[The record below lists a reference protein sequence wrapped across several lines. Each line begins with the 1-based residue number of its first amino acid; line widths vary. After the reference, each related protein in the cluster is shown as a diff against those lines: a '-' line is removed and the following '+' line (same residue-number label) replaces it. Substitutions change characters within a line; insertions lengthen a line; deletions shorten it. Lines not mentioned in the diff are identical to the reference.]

1 MSGLSIKLPIAL
13 DEQDGFALNK
23 TIKDI
28 AQQNLKNVIFT
39 SKGER
44 PMDLNFGVGLKKFLF
59 ENKTNNL
66 YNEISS
72 EIHSQVNKYLP
83 YLEITNISFFDSNS
97 ISDMDQNSVNIKI
110 YYNILPIAAS
120 DILSL
125 VEKIN

>member
-1 MSGLSIKLPIAL
+1 MSGLSVKLPIAL

-28 AQQNLKNVIFT
+28 AQQNLKNLLLT
-39 SKGER
+39 SKKER
-44 PMDLNFGVGLKKFLF
+44 PMDIFFGVGLKKFLF
-59 ENKTNNL
+59 ENKSPNL

-83 YLEITNISFFDSNS
+83 YLEITNISFIDSNS
-97 ISDMDQNSVNIKI
+97 ISDMDQNTVNIKI

-120 DILSL
+120 DILSI